1 MRILT
6 PGSAIF
12 VAILCASSAASLTA
26 TAHARPGQHTTPSS
40 HSIYH
45 SALKRVVKNL
55 PLSLLHTNVHNSKQL
70 HATTRSS
77 IGDDVSAVDDETT
90 SVDEVSAGTSSTDN
104 KDQTL
109 QSDDDSAADT
119 VSHLEN
125 ETDDTP
131 DSTTEHSTSSSES
144 SPKPTTT
151 KNSKSTLTSSSAE
164 KAAATTKAK
173 AVVKRIP
180 QVITIPLRSSQAN
193 INDTSM
199 SPPGNRGFQSYFGE
213 IQLGTPPQ
221 RFSVVFDTGSS
232 DFWIPS
238 IDCDSVACS
247 AHSRFNHS
255 ASGSYVTSHLP
266 FSLNYGTGGLIGQ
279 VGSDT
284 VQVGNVSAPGLHV
297 GLATHMGRFFRT
309 TLFDGVFGL
318 GFPKLSRIQADPPL
332 YTMIQNGLLEKPV
345 FSFWV
350 REGKNGQHAGGE
362 VVLGGVNERRFE
374 GRTRTIPIVR
384 KMYWEVELNGLLIN
398 ENQVPNI
405 SSQTAIID
413 TGTALIVLPAVDADA
428 VNQFLGAIPLFDE
441 YGLYAIDCRKDNK
454 PTIKFMLAGETFAIG
469 PSHYI
474 LPVGKN
480 RCVTAFAASTTPD
493 LSRWVIGTSFLR
505 AWHTTFDIENFE
517 IRLAR
522 AVQADE
528 PADAPDAYDA
538 AAASLLALQSPAAA
552 SRQLASIID
561 ALISGH
567 RVESASEST
576 SGANNSESESTS
588 ASTKSAKSSK
598 SAKATSKTVK
608 KSSSSTH
615 TSSDSTT
622 ETSKS
627 SKTSKATGTTSS
639 DSSSSLNTHVHHH
652 SNTDGD
658 NE

>member
-6 PGSAIF
+6 LEAAIF
-12 VAILCASSAASLTA
+12 AAILCASSAASLTA
-26 TAHARPGQHTTPSS
+26 TTHDRPNQHTTPSS
-40 HSIYH
+40 RSIYH
-45 SALKRVVKNL
+45 SALKLVAKHL
-55 PLSLLHTNVHNSKQL
+55 PLSLSHNNVHNSKQL
-70 HATTRSS
+70 HATARSR
-77 IGDDVSAVDDETT
+77 IEDDVSVADDETT
-90 SVDEVSAGTSSTDN
+90 AVDEVSAGTSSN
-104 KDQTL
+104 NSQDQTF
-109 QSDDDSAADT
+109 QSDDDSTANT
-119 VSHLEN
+119 VSHIEN
-125 ETDDTP
+125 ETDDIP
-131 DSTTEHSTSSSES
+131 DSSIGHSTHSSES
-144 SPKPTTT
+144 SPKSTTT
-151 KNSKSTLTSSSAE
+151 KHSKSPPTSSSTE
-164 KAAATTKAK
+164 KATATTKAK
-173 AVVKRIP
+173 AVVKRVP
-180 QVITIPLRSSQAN
+180 QTITIPLRSSQAD
-193 INDTSM
+193 INDTSV

-332 YTMIQNGLLEKPV
+332 YTMIQDGLLEKPV

-362 VVLGGVNERRFE
+362 VVLGGVNQRRFE
-374 GRTRTIPIVR
+374 GRARTIPIVR

-441 YGLYAIDCRKDNK
+441 YGLYAIDCHKDNK
-454 PTIKFMLAGETFAIG
+454 PTIKFMLAGETFAIS

-528 PADAPDAYDA
+528 SADMPGADNTT
-538 AAASLLALQSPAAA
+538 AASLPDLQSPAAA

-561 ALISGH
+561 VLISGH

-576 SGANNSESESTS
+576 SGAKTSEPESTS
-588 ASTKSAKSSK
+588 TSTKSAKSSK
-598 SAKATSKTVK
+598 SAKTTSKAEK
-608 KSSSSTH
+608 KSSSPTH
-615 TSSDSTT
+615 TSSSSPT
-622 ETSKS
+622 ETSKIS
-627 SKTSKATGTTSS
+627 RTTSS
-639 DSSSSLNTHVHHH
+639 DNSTTINTHIHHH
-652 SNTDGD
+652 MNSNTDGD
-658 NE
+658 SE

>member
-1 MRILT
+1 
-6 PGSAIF
+6 
-12 VAILCASSAASLTA
+12 
-26 TAHARPGQHTTPSS
+26 
-40 HSIYH
+40 
-45 SALKRVVKNL
+45 
-55 PLSLLHTNVHNSKQL
+55 
-70 HATTRSS
+70 
-77 IGDDVSAVDDETT
+77 
-90 SVDEVSAGTSSTDN
+90 
-104 KDQTL
+104 
-109 QSDDDSAADT
+109 
-119 VSHLEN
+119 
-125 ETDDTP
+125 
-131 DSTTEHSTSSSES
+131 
-144 SPKPTTT
+144 
-151 KNSKSTLTSSSAE
+151 
-164 KAAATTKAK
+164 
-173 AVVKRIP
+173 
-180 QVITIPLRSSQAN
+180 
-193 INDTSM
+193 M

-522 AVQADE
+522 AVQTDE

-538 AAASLLALQSPAAA
+538 AAASLLALQSPVAA

-567 RVESASEST
+567 RVESTSEST

-622 ETSKS
+622 ETSK
-627 SKTSKATGTTSS
+627 TSKATGTTRS

>member
-1 MRILT
+1 
-6 PGSAIF
+6 
-12 VAILCASSAASLTA
+12 
-26 TAHARPGQHTTPSS
+26 
-40 HSIYH
+40 
-45 SALKRVVKNL
+45 
-55 PLSLLHTNVHNSKQL
+55 
-70 HATTRSS
+70 
-77 IGDDVSAVDDETT
+77 
-90 SVDEVSAGTSSTDN
+90 
-104 KDQTL
+104 
-109 QSDDDSAADT
+109 SDDDSTADT

-173 AVVKRIP
+173 AVVKRTP

-522 AVQADE
+522 AVQTDE

-567 RVESASEST
+567 RVESTSEST

-622 ETSKS
+622 ETSK
-627 SKTSKATGTTSS
+627 TSKATGTTRS

>member
-1 MRILT
+1 
-6 PGSAIF
+6 
-12 VAILCASSAASLTA
+12 
-26 TAHARPGQHTTPSS
+26 
-40 HSIYH
+40 
-45 SALKRVVKNL
+45 
-55 PLSLLHTNVHNSKQL
+55 
-70 HATTRSS
+70 
-77 IGDDVSAVDDETT
+77 
-90 SVDEVSAGTSSTDN
+90 
-104 KDQTL
+104 
-109 QSDDDSAADT
+109 
-119 VSHLEN
+119 
-125 ETDDTP
+125 
-131 DSTTEHSTSSSES
+131 
-144 SPKPTTT
+144 
-151 KNSKSTLTSSSAE
+151 SSAE

-493 LSRWVIGTSFLR
+493 LSRW
-505 AWHTTFDIENFE
+505 
-517 IRLAR
+517 
-522 AVQADE
+522 
-528 PADAPDAYDA
+528 
-538 AAASLLALQSPAAA
+538 
-552 SRQLASIID
+552 
-561 ALISGH
+561 
-567 RVESASEST
+567 
-576 SGANNSESESTS
+576 
-588 ASTKSAKSSK
+588 
-598 SAKATSKTVK
+598 
-608 KSSSSTH
+608 
-615 TSSDSTT
+615 
-622 ETSKS
+622 
-627 SKTSKATGTTSS
+627 
-639 DSSSSLNTHVHHH
+639 
-652 SNTDGD
+652 
-658 NE
+658 

>member
-1 MRILT
+1 
-6 PGSAIF
+6 
-12 VAILCASSAASLTA
+12 
-26 TAHARPGQHTTPSS
+26 
-40 HSIYH
+40 
-45 SALKRVVKNL
+45 
-55 PLSLLHTNVHNSKQL
+55 
-70 HATTRSS
+70 
-77 IGDDVSAVDDETT
+77 
-90 SVDEVSAGTSSTDN
+90 
-104 KDQTL
+104 
-109 QSDDDSAADT
+109 
-119 VSHLEN
+119 
-125 ETDDTP
+125 
-131 DSTTEHSTSSSES
+131 
-144 SPKPTTT
+144 
-151 KNSKSTLTSSSAE
+151 
-164 KAAATTKAK
+164 
-173 AVVKRIP
+173 
-180 QVITIPLRSSQAN
+180 
-193 INDTSM
+193 
-199 SPPGNRGFQSYFGE
+199 
-213 IQLGTPPQ
+213 
-221 RFSVVFDTGSS
+221 
-232 DFWIPS
+232 
-238 IDCDSVACS
+238 
-247 AHSRFNHS
+247 
-255 ASGSYVTSHLP
+255 
-266 FSLNYGTGGLIGQ
+266 
-279 VGSDT
+279 
-284 VQVGNVSAPGLHV
+284 
-297 GLATHMGRFFRT
+297 
-309 TLFDGVFGL
+309 
-318 GFPKLSRIQADPPL
+318 
-332 YTMIQNGLLEKPV
+332 
-345 FSFWV
+345 
-350 REGKNGQHAGGE
+350 
-362 VVLGGVNERRFE
+362 